1 MFDFGEHNNHT
12 YKQIEKSVLMFSRF
26 LKEGGSTDGARIF
39 DTLSLVWVTTSERVS
54 MIIAPT
60 VENLLLV

>member
-1 MFDFGEHNNHT
+1 MLKIGT

-39 DTLSLVWVTTSERVS
+39 DTLSPVWVPSERVS